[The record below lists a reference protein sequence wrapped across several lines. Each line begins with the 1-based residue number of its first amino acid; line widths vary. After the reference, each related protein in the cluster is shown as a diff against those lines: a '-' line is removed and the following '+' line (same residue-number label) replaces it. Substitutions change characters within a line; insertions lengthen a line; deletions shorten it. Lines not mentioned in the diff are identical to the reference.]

1 MEKSNK
7 NIFAVVMG
15 FAAFILLVII
25 IAAVASMN
33 KIDVSQAPTATS
45 SVANRMLT
53 QADGKN
59 ESYYAGENTDRI
71 LVNMGRDTYDITEY
85 VVDWQYGL
93 PIINL
98 TKAAEKL
105 QLDVR
110 ETYDEPVIIT
120 QIEAYAPS
128 DNINIE
134 ERTPL
139 YIVGTDGT
147 YMKMMATS
155 GIATNVIE
163 PTATP
168 SQINSSYRVNK
179 TSDGYLISIDML
191 PYIDK
196 DGKVY
201 APTNYLVNHQNDNT
215 VVFTLQQHDIEVSE

>member
-33 KIDVSQAPTATS
+33 KIDVSQAPTDTS

-105 QLDVR
+105 QLDIR

-128 DNINIE
+128 E
-134 ERTPL
+134 EIDITQRNPL
-139 YIVGTDGT
+139 FIVGNDET
-147 YMKMMATS
+147 YIKMKVTS
-155 GIATNVIE
+155 RYVTGIPS

-168 SQINSSYRVNK
+168 SQITASYAVNK
-179 TSDGYLISIDML
+179 SNDGYLISIDML
-191 PYIDK
+191 PYIDEKGRVYVSDGFSIDYQK
-196 DGKVY
+196 DGTAVY
-201 APTNYLVNHQNDNT
+201 ILRHFDE
-215 VVFTLQQHDIEVSE
+215 EV